1 MSAQLKECELK
12 ELREVSL
19 LDGRVLSEV
28 LGSKRVDICVMCGI
42 MLDSL
47 VDRRSHT
54 VSTFVCNL
62 EHNWLRT
69 TYSWS
74 CISALC
80 CSSNPNDRL
89 STCGGCTNW
98 LRRCDRFI
106 GYSKPSPAKRSNK
119 KKFLPMDELIGFSL
133 APGEVHMPDLR
144 NITRLY
150 YGLMHAIEVLGE
162 SHSPVLVFRN
172 FYLSMLPCHLRECF
186 ESLGALQSQDIDNRF
201 ILKSI
206 VHHWWR
212 INNHTEIFRSLQTSS
227 LLRRVTENRDEELC
241 NDMETDNSD

>member
-1 MSAQLKECELK
+1 MDAQRSELK
-12 ELREVSL
+12 EVSL
-19 LDGRVLSEV
+19 LDGRVLSGIV
-28 LGSKRVDICVMCGI
+28 GSKRVDICVMCGI
-42 MLDSL
+42 MLDSS

-80 CSSNPNDRL
+80 SSSDPNDRL

-106 GYSKPSPAKRSNK
+106 GYSKPSATRRSIK

-133 APGEVHMPDLR
+133 APGEVHIPDQR
-144 NITRLY
+144 NITRLFH
-150 YGLMHAIEVLGE
+150 GLMHSKQVLDE
-162 SHSPVLVFRN
+162 SHAPVLIFRN

-186 ESLGALQSQDIDNRF
+186 ESFAAMQSQDVDNRS

-206 VHHWWR
+206 VHHWWK

-227 LLRRVTENRDEELC
+227 LLRRVMENRDDELC
-241 NDMETDNSD
+241 NDMDMND